1 MHLVRQTKTLI
12 LIFALDA
19 CTLSIFSS
27 ADGTYEMQMKTK
39 AEVRY
44 DGTVKWRPPT
54 TFKSSCDIEVKFFP
68 FDEQICRLTFGSWTY
83 NIEEV
88 LLTKESS
95 LNLYRK
101 TIQETLMN
109 QLARLFASIFKF
121 TTFRSISYTQMT
133 QK

>member
-1 MHLVRQTKTLI
+1 
-12 LIFALDA
+12 
-19 CTLSIFSS
+19 
-27 ADGTYEMQMKTK
+27 MQMKTK

-88 LLTKESS
+88 LLTKKSS

-101 TIQETLMN
+101 KIKETLMN
-109 QLARLFASIFKF
+109 
-121 TTFRSISYTQMT
+121 
-133 QK
+133 